1 MSHLGRVMTSAF
13 RAYAVS
19 AILIVAL
26 LLFGPLGFVLIEDLT
41 YFEGLYMTVITV
53 STVGFQELHPMTAAG
68 RVYIMFLVIFGIG
81 AATYIVREVGKTII
95 EGQLRTVLGKKKMDT
110 QLKKLSDHTIIA
122 GYGRVGQEV
131 VSQFLC
137 SPKKD
142 EFVVIEQDESALE
155 RLNEQKILYVSGDV
169 TVDDTLRRAGL
180 LTAKTLVSTV
190 PGDADN
196 VYLSL
201 TARHLN
207 PNIHVIA
214 RADHSE
220 AERKLLRAGATQ
232 VVSPHSLGGLQ
243 MANLAIRPSL
253 VHFFHSLA
261 AGEEGLGVEE
271 TLVAERSEVAGKT
284 LKELDLRRRGKL
296 TVIGIRKPQQAFMLN
311 PDVDTKI
318 EAGDLMLLI
327 GEPENLLRFSEQC

>member
-1 MSHLGRVMTSAF
+1 MSSTF
-13 RAYAVS
+13 RAYGVS
-19 AILIVAL
+19 AILIAAL
-26 LLFGPLGFVLIEDLT
+26 LLLGPLGFVVIEDFS
-41 YFEGLYMTVITV
+41 YFDGLYMTVITV
-53 STVGFQELHPMTAAG
+53 STVGFQELHPMSDAG
-68 RVYIMFLVIFGIG
+68 HLYIIFLIVFGIG
-81 AATYIVREVGKTII
+81 ATTYIVREVTKTII
-95 EGQLRTVLGKKKMDT
+95 EGQLRNVLGKRKMGT

-131 VSQFLC
+131 VSQFLQT
-137 SPKKD
+137 PHKD
-142 EFVVIEQDESALE
+142 QFVVIENDRDAIEKLSE
-155 RLNEQKILYVSGDV
+155 EKILYVEGDV
-169 TVDDTLRRAGL
+169 TVDETLRNAGL
-180 LTAKTLVSTV
+180 ESAKTIVSTV

-196 VYLSL
+196 VYLAL

-214 RADHSE
+214 RADHTE
-220 AERKLLRAGATQ
+220 AERKLLRAGANQ

-271 TLVAERSEVAGKT
+271 TLVAEKSQVAGKT
-284 LKELDLRRRGKL
+284 LKELDLRRRENL
-296 TVIGIRKPQQAFMLN
+296 TVIGIRKSHQAFMLN
-311 PDVDTKI
+311 PDVDTII

-327 GEPENLLRFSEQC
+327 GEPDNLLRFSEQC